1 MMRSKVDAK
10 AFVQALDKVSN
21 LIRKSYIPIL
31 NGVLVQFGPDRC
43 TLTSTNLESWLSV
56 RLPAQGD
63 SFACLL
69 GRPRET
75 ARAFRQFD
83 GELALEE
90 TETGEGVKRRLKLAL
105 SCGPRSAELPAFLP
119 EDFPEQQ
126 AWEPRHSFSA
136 NAAHLYERVERV
148 KYATG
153 VPSKSEARAC
163 MVSVQFDGN
172 RVYAVD
178 GYRLAW
184 DTDPGLSVP
193 VPFMAAP
200 DALEHLKL
208 FGDQTVDLRL
218 GERFAEVTDGAMSLQ
233 FRLPEGS
240 LLKLDNAI
248 PERFQAEFQLS
259 PQEFLAELIYLKRA
273 LPGKG
278 PYKVRFS
285 GGSLFA
291 ENLGERFATK
301 ISVSGCERVE
311 FGFNLDYMADA
322 LGQFKQAPFVKMKVS
337 SGSVGPIVIETE
349 GRSDYALVLPVRLRE
364 TVKAA

>member
-1 MMRSKVDAK
+1 MRSKVDAK
-10 AFVQALDKVSN
+10 AFVQTLDKVSN
-21 LIRKSYIPIL
+21 LIRKSYIPVL
-31 NGVLVQFGPDRC
+31 NGVLVQFEPDCC
-43 TLTSTNLESWLSV
+43 TLTSTNLDS
-56 RLPAQGD
+56 RLAVEIPAQGD

-75 ARAFRQFD
+75 ARAFCQFD
-83 GELALEE
+83 GELVLEQ
-90 TETGEGVKRRLKLAL
+90 TETGEGVKRRIRLAL
-105 SCGPRSAELPAFLP
+105 SCGPRSAELPAFPP
-119 EDFPEQQ
+119 ENFPEQQ

-136 NAAHLYERVERV
+136 NAARLHERVERV
-148 KYATG
+148 KYAAG
-153 VPSKSEARAC
+153 VPRQGEARAC

-184 DTDPGLSVP
+184 DTDPGLEVP

-240 LLKLDNAI
+240 LLKLDSAI
-248 PERFQAEFQLS
+248 PSNFKAEFCVS
-259 PQEFLAELIYLKRA
+259 TKEFLNELAYLKRA

-301 ISVSGCERVE
+301 ISAAGCESVE

-322 LGQFKQAPFVKMKVS
+322 LEQFKQEPFVNMKVS
-337 SGSVGPIVIETE
+337 SGSVGPIVIEAE

-364 TVKAA
+364 TSKAA